1 MRSLL
6 PSGHRLSLTP
16 SPSLLSRRYS
26 ITIEAT
32 DKSELKLETIIGK
45 VKAAVQVD
53 HHGRSGDGGDEA
65 DVFSLESFLQALD
78 EELGNSKSYF
88 GEDDSKAKALDFEAT
103 IKKID
108 KGKFNWGLFE
118 VQH

>member
-1 MRSLL
+1 MQVRALVGRARAASARVRSLL

-53 HHGRSGDGGDEA
+53 HHGRSGDGGMHCDSWDCGTNGEA
-65 DVFSLESFLQALD
+65 VC
-78 EELGNSKSYF
+78 
-88 GEDDSKAKALDFEAT
+88 
-103 IKKID
+103 
-108 KGKFNWGLFE
+108 
-118 VQH
+118 VV